1 MGDQLI
7 EADVKSAKLREV
19 VIILILGFYSFAISS
34 QNYIDSAFVALRC
47 YDVKVAS
54 LMTNKVKN
62 IQIKSLFENYIT
74 YIEKGKLLPLNIE
87 ATLETTY
94 YKRKQVVLK
103 LLKTDYM
110 SLEKDFSKNE
120 IISEQYFSLLKS
132 AKQLKDTMLISE
144 ILFKANMHVLY
155 ACRDIKST
163 RFFLKEYEN
172 YSRMSLVDKH
182 WYNYILIGYKFMYL
196 EQNFSA
202 SDIKSMEALFKKG
215 YSNIILESCPML
227 KAQFHQLYGIYLS
240 HWLKDYKKANLYN
253 TKALEIY
260 KTIPYWYAQKGIKGL
275 EFNRHVNLYKN
286 GDYEKAIPFFKKD
299 LKRDKEPLMVMYTY
313 EWLYKCYE
321 ELHESDSALFYLKR
335 MHEVKAQLDQKAHA
349 REILKIEATYNYEDK
364 VKALEQTSKQVATL
378 ESRLFTMLPIFGVVS
393 LLFIVS
399 FYLYKRYKKK
409 SAALEEEQSET
420 LQKIDELK
428 SIVIKNH
435 IILKDKTKVYISD
448 LVYIKSEDHY
458 LNVYTSNGKSHLVR
472 GKLSAI
478 KEELPPN
485 FIRCHRSFIVNAN
498 FVKQV
503 HPTKLELIDK
513 SQIPLS
519 RSYKDKF

>member
-1 MGDQLI
+1 MLNRKVISCVIVWMCWFVRGQNAIDSTLLNLRVYDLQKASKYI
-7 EADVKSAKLREV
+7 GKLRNLQVKALLENKVAYYKTGVLPSLQLDALPNTNLSAQEEV
-19 VIILILGFYSFAISS
+19 VLEILQTDYLAIRQKIVS
-34 QNYIDSAFVALRC
+34 NDSLSKRYFLALKDAR
-47 YDVKVAS
+47 V
-54 LMTNKVKN
+54 
-62 IQIKSLFENYIT
+62 IKDTVLVTEV
-74 YIEKGKLLPLNIE
+74 L
-87 ATLETTY
+87 
-94 YKRKQVVLK
+94 LK
-103 LLKTDYM
+103 LNKHLLYKCRDKTITKAYLEMYKDYKGS
-110 SLEKDFSKNE
+110 SLIDHF
-120 IISEQYFSLLKS
+120 YY
-132 AKQLKDTMLISE
+132 
-144 ILFKANMHVLY
+144 HVL
-155 ACRDIKST
+155 A
-163 RFFLKEYEN
+163 
-172 YSRMSLVDKH
+172 
-182 WYNYILIGYKFMYL
+182 IGYKFML
-196 EQNFSA
+196 TGNNFNTDDVD
-202 SDIKSMEALFKKG
+202 DIEALFIKCF
-215 YSNIILESCPML
+215 SNPLIHKYPML
-227 KAQFHQLYGIYLS
+227 KASLYQSYGVFLS
-240 HWLKDYKKANLYN
+240 HWGKDYKEANLYN

-399 FYLYKRYKKK
+399 FYSYKRYKKK

-435 IILKDKTKVYISD
+435 IILKDKTKVYVSD

-472 GKLSAI
+472 GKLSAVQ
-478 KEELPPN
+478 EELPPN